1 MPSVLEINDLTTL
14 SRYEAAW
21 GELLAATPDASFFQS
36 YDWFV
41 CRATATAADLKLRVL
56 VVSGDRGPIG
66 ILPLI
71 VSKQQRSV
79 GCFRVLGYPLSDW
92 GALFG
97 PIGPNAEATL
107 AAGLAHVRGTPRDW
121 DVCDLCWVDRAGN
134 DAGVTQ
140 RMLAHAGLPAR
151 ETLHGTTAQVELGGD
166 WDHYWASRKSHWRTN
181 VRRSEKRLAAAGN
194 VRHVR
199 FRPGGSACGDVDP
212 RWDLFD
218 SCVALA
224 ARSWQSDAESGTTMS
239 HASVESLLRTIHEAA
254 VRRGAVDLNLL
265 TIDDQPVAFA
275 YNYHYRGYVYGL
287 RMGFD
292 RAACHDGAG
301 SVLLCRTLEDSFRRG
316 DRIYDLGPD
325 YLECKRQWWTRL
337 VPTYRYTH
345 FPWQSPRAQAVR
357 LGRWV
362 SRRLVGSACRA
373 VPGQ

>member
-1 MPSVLEINDLTTL
+1 MPSVQEINDLTTL
-14 SRYEAAW
+14 RHYEAVW
-21 GELLAATPDASFFQS
+21 GDLLAATPGASFFQS

-41 CRATATAADLKLRVL
+41 CRVTAAAADLKLRVL
-56 VVSGDRGPIG
+56 IVSDDRGLIG

-71 VSKQQRSV
+71 VSKQQRRV
-79 GCFRVLGYPLSDW
+79 GRFRVLGYPLSDW
-92 GALFG
+92 GSLFG
-97 PIGPNAEATL
+97 PIGPDAEATL
-107 AAGLAHVRGTPRDW
+107 AAGLEHVRGTPRDW
-121 DVCDLCWVDRAGN
+121 DVLDLCWVDRDHT
-134 DAGVTQ
+134 DAGLTQ
-140 RMLAHAGLPAR
+140 RMMARTGLPAR
-151 ETLHGTTAQVELGGD
+151 EMLHATTAQVELGGD
-166 WDHYWASRKSHWRTN
+166 WVQYWASRKSHWRTN
-181 VRRSEKRLAAAGN
+181 VRRSEKRLAAQGT

-199 FRPGGSACGDVDP
+199 FRPGGSACGDDDS

-218 SCVALA
+218 TCVELA
-224 ARSWQSDAESGTTMS
+224 ARSWQADAEKGTTMS
-239 HASVESLLRTIHEAA
+239 HASVTPLLRTIHEAA

-265 TIDDQPVAFA
+265 TIDDRPVAFA

-287 RMGFD
+287 RMGYD
-292 RAACHDGAG
+292 HEACHDGAG

-362 SRRLVGSACRA
+362 SRRVRA
-373 VPGQ
+373 VTKDRSIV